1 MRNNLTTFSA
11 QVWLALLGLFF
22 SFNVHADVGG
32 NRVPSSPSVTGVS
45 IGNGFLYWIRFT
57 APVSGT
63 VDSLGGWFRDNDDGS
78 GTVILMLHDTT
89 GASGTAPGSF
99 VDSTDQ
105 FPIDVGAGFGSFAEI
120 TKPAKIRTTI
130 TAGLQYM
137 LGVYGVAST
146 GSDYVARENS
156 FPNNFL
162 TDSTW
167 ILNVTDPLP
176 IANPIGASTKTV
188 SAAYCLFVVITPSGG
203 GGGGGSGQRV
213 LIRKN

>member
-1 MRNNLTTFSA
+1 MKNNLATLSA
-11 QVWLALLGLFF
+11 QVWLALLVLFT
-22 SFNVHADVGG
+22 SFNVSADVGG

-89 GASGTAPGSF
+89 GASGTAPGNF
-99 VDSTDQ
+99 LDSTDQ

-137 LGVYGVAST
+137 LGVYGVASV
-146 GSDYVARENS
+146 GADYVARENA

-176 IANPIGASTKTV
+176 ILNPIGASTKSV
-188 SAAYCLFVVITPSGG
+188 SAAYCLYIVVSPSGG
-203 GGGGGSGQRV
+203 GGSGAGQRV
-213 LIRKN
+213 LIRKGN